1 MLFALAGCGT
11 PAAEPP
17 SEAAPTVDELPPAE
31 SESSAAEEPTEEPDT
46 GEGVE
51 VLDRAELSIA
61 DFSFRPRTVTIVV
74 GGTVVWSQEDS
85 APHTVTSDD
94 FIFDSGTM
102 AEGGDFQFTFDTP
115 GTFTYYCEIHPRMTG
130 VIEVVEAAE
139 AAGDFTIAALGGE
152 DYYSD

>member
-1 MLFALAGCGT
+1 
-11 PAAEPP
+11 
-17 SEAAPTVDELPPAE
+17 
-31 SESSAAEEPTEEPDT
+31 
-46 GEGVE
+46 
-51 VLDRAELSIA
+51 
-61 DFSFRPRTVTIVV
+61 
-74 GGTVVWSQEDS
+74 
-85 APHTVTSDD
+85 
-94 FIFDSGTM
+94 M